1 MHGTRQTATP
11 ACKQW
16 IIAGPTGKCAGSEQ
30 LVGRNS
36 ERAEEGGFK
45 EVLCWNLSY
54 LSLVM
59 LCIVCWC
66 GRLLLQLSDF
76 EDISMSNDI

>member
-1 MHGTRQTATP
+1 MHGIRQTATP

-16 IIAGPTGKCAGSEQ
+16 ITARPTEECAGLEQ

-45 EVLCWNLSY
+45 EVLYQNLSY
-54 LSLVM
+54 LSLVV
-59 LCIVCWC
+59 LCIVRQLWKMC
-66 GRLLLQLSDF
+66 LLGK
-76 EDISMSNDI
+76 